1 MDSKDYHK
9 VCEEVDDIEPSTSK
23 DKDSLQNLED
33 MDLHKTDILKDN
45 EAGINETKM
54 EVEAIEAAHE
64 IQAENEVIQL
74 VESLVSHECDVDNK
88 KNIFEEE
95 SKDSLG
101 ETSFSILNSTI
112 SPQASTSQDN
122 TPTSSNDIESSSL
135 SSDQINGDNVSMVV
149 HGNSSD
155 EDATKPQKSHKSM
168 CNMSTS
174 PTFELQ
180 EFESPEVPKLT
191 RKVKERAYRSKRS
204 ATGDNGDS
212 GQEGTAED
220 TEMKPGPVSGNSTS
234 MEVSGNSSD
243 EDESKPQK
251 LYEKKRF
258 CRSKKQPAA
267 DNGDNRTEG
276 TAEDTEMRPETEGT
290 ATPGGTENREEGL
303 ERNRDSPVSDWAT
316 TSEEELEEAKE
327 DKPAC
332 LKKERPKPNWFVVPE
347 LLRREMGINPLFQ
360 RRYYGSLHVAEHF
373 ELMYKLRE
381 HQGCVNALNFNQKG
395 NLLASG
401 SDDLSVVIW
410 DWAIGKKHHA
420 FISGHRS
427 NIFQAKW
434 LPFDAEN
441 FMATCARDGQVRLLD
456 IRHGVSRKLA
466 THYAPTHKLAVHPD
480 TPHVIIS
487 VGEDAKVL
495 SIDIREEKP
504 TRLLVVRE
512 GSSRVRLYT
521 VHSNPLKSNEFCVGG
536 RSQAVRIYDRRK
548 LSTPVCK
555 LCPDH
560 LIENN
565 HAHVTCALY
574 NYNGTEILASYND
587 EDIYLFDAVSP
598 QPRDFIHR
606 YQGHR
611 NHATVKGVNFFGPK
625 GEFVISG
632 SDCGNLFIWDK
643 NTEAIVDWMPGDE
656 QGIVNCLEPHPHVP
670 ILATSGL
677 DVDVKIWV
685 PSCECPPNFRN
696 LENCVRTNAM
706 SRAQETASESDAFDS
721 QMLWILLRHIR
732 HTERVRNLN
741 ARRSSSD
748 QNRDDV
754 DDDDDDDDNADD
766 SSDDDSSDH
775 SNSQSEGDGVRTLR
789 CLPS

>member
-33 MDLHKTDILKDN
+33 MDLHKTDILEDN
-45 EAGINETKM
+45 EVCINETKM
-54 EVEAIEAAHE
+54 EVEAIEAVHE

-88 KNIFEEE
+88 KNILEEE

-122 TPTSSNDIESSSL
+122 TPTSSNDIESNSL

-155 EDATKPQKSHKSM
+155 EDTNKPQKSHK
-168 CNMSTS
+168 
-174 PTFELQ
+174 
-180 EFESPEVPKLT
+180 K
-191 RKVKERAYRSKRS
+191 RAYRSKRS

-220 TEMKPGPVSGNSTS
+220 TEMKPGPVSSNSTS

-267 DNGDNRTEG
+267 DNGDNCMEG

-290 ATPGGTENREEGL
+290 ATRGGTENREEGL

-360 RRYYGSLHVAEHF
+360 RRYCGSLHVAEHF

-434 LPFDAEN
+434 LPFDTEN
-441 FMATCARDGQVRLLD
+441 FIATCARDGQVRLLD
-456 IRHGVSRKLA
+456 ITQGVSRKLA

-512 GSSRVRLYT
+512 DSSRVRLYT

-536 RSQAVRIYDRRK
+536 RSQAVRIYDRRD
-548 LSTPVCK
+548 LSIPVCH
-555 LCPDH
+555 LYPLH

-587 EDIYLFDAVSP
+587 EDIYLFDATSP
-598 QPRDFIHR
+598 QPLDFVHR

-625 GEFVISG
+625 SEFVISG

-685 PSCECPPNFRN
+685 PSCELPPNFRN

-706 SRAQETASESDAFDS
+706 SRAQETASESDAVDS

-748 QNRDDV
+748 QNRDD
-754 DDDDDDDDNADD
+754 DDDDDDDDNADNADD

-775 SNSQSEGDGVRTLR
+775 SNSQLEGDGVRRLR
-789 CLPS
+789 CFPS